1 MNCNAF
7 GSDCAAQEID
17 YSGQSHEH
25 GLRAWSGLGPPATG
39 RDFGTATLSQRCA
52 SLPLGYSRRLPPGG
66 VTLGPAQTAK

>member
-7 GSDCAAQEID
+7 GRDCAQGKID
-17 YSGQSHEH
+17 YSWQSHED
-25 GLRAWSGLGPPATG
+25 GLRAWFGFGPPATG
-39 RDFGTATLSQRCA
+39 RDFATATLSQRCA